1 MFIGSGP
8 RITASSGSG
17 PALNLD
23 LRLAAL
29 DGRLTF
35 ARASAATDIING
47 VMTSFATDAA
57 RISTTNGLLMEESR
71 TNTVQNGSGWN
82 FANCVGTSGA
92 TDLMGGTTAYSVTA
106 NAGTFKV
113 TDEPS
118 TTGTWTVSSV
128 YTTTRFVKPGTATRF
143 QMLCGAGVS
152 SAYVNFLLTGSGSV
166 TSSGGSP
173 LSTLVQNV
181 GGGWYRIG
189 MTFTAGGTSGNC
201 CSIYPISSGSETRA
215 QTVTYAGTE
224 TYTTCFGQVELGVFA
239 TSYIPTTTS
248 NATRAVENCTMTVGS
263 WFNTSEGTLFA
274 EALAGTGF
282 DTAAASSSRLLR
294 LENGGNTGF
303 HELRRQNSD
312 STFRTCTTTSG
323 TGQSAINVGTWPG
336 FALQRVA
343 YGYRSNDMA
352 GAVAGGNA
360 ATDTTS
366 PDGMPSGISL
376 MRIGSTYN
384 AGSFNGYVRLVRY
397 WRQRLSN
404 EQLKAM
410 TS

>member
-29 DGRLTF
+29 DSRLTLT
-35 ARASAATDIING
+35 RASAATDIING

-57 RISTTNGLLMEESR
+57 RISTANGLLMEESR

-106 NAGTFKV
+106 NAGTFKA
-113 TDEPS
+113 TDEPVNTGVFS
-118 TTGTWTVSSV
+118 SGTTYALS
-128 YTTTRFVKPGTATRF
+128 RFVKPGTATRF
-143 QMLCGAGVS
+143 QMLCGLSLSNGYA
-152 SAYVNFLLTGSGSV
+152 NFLLTGSGSV
-166 TSSGGSP
+166 SSSYNCTP
-173 LSTLVQNV
+173 FVQNV

-189 MTFTAGGTSGNC
+189 IVVAATGTANGN
-201 CSIYPISSGSETRA
+201 SIYPISTGSEGRGA
-215 QTVTYAGTE
+215 SVTYAGTE
-224 TYTTCFGQVELGVFA
+224 TYTTCFGQAEVGVFA

-248 NATRAVENCTMTVGS
+248 NATRAVENCTMTVSS